1 MFILTAL
8 NVWQWVALAG
18 STLAVC
24 ATAVWLHRRDRRNVT
39 RASHP
44 ARPDGWNSHRWTG
57 R

>member
-24 ATAVWLHRRDRRNVT
+24 ATAVSLHRRDRRNVT

-44 ARPDGWNSHRWTG
+44 AESGGWNSHRWTG

>member
-18 STLAVC
+18 STLVVC

-44 ARPDGWNSHRWTG
+44 ARPGGWNSHRWTG